1 MKKLATLLAT
11 LLLATP
17 SFASDNEV
25 HWTAT
30 VNMVTA
36 MENESAWVGLENLE
50 SPNPSSASWNCTN
63 NIVWLSSKDKP
74 SPKAMLSTA
83 LTSYSTQKSIRIGVT
98 GSGQSCEARYIS
110 ARD

>member
-1 MKKLATLLAT
+1 MKNLAILLAT

-17 SFASDNEV
+17 SLAADDEV

-30 VNMVTA
+30 VSMVTA
-36 MENESAWVGLENLE
+36 KENESAWVGLKNLE
-50 SPNPSSASWNCTN
+50 SPNPSSATWTCSN

-83 LTSYSTQKSIRIGVT
+83 LTLYSTQKSVRIGVT
-98 GSGQSCEARYIS
+98 GSGQNCEARYIS